1 MIDLLAAVDVEAGRA
16 VRPSRPGVATMES
29 ADPRELALSYVSAG
43 APWIHLVDL
52 DAAYGRARQTR
63 ALAAVI
69 ADLAAHVQLS
79 GGIRSVDDARQAL
92 ATGAQRIVVAAEV
105 FASPPTLAGIVALD
119 PARVAV
125 ALDIDWSRRR
135 IVARGSGTDAG
146 PLDDA
151 LGLMRATGLAAVIA
165 TDVARDGRMSGPNLL
180 LLAEVAGAGVD
191 VIASGGI
198 ADEGDLTALA
208 RSGSVKG
215 VIVGRALHIG
225 ALDIRAAIAALA
237 G

>member
-1 MIDLLAAVDVEAGRA
+1 MIELLAAVDVEAGRA
-16 VRPSRPGVATMES
+16 VRPGRPGVATTES
-29 ADPRELALSYVSAG
+29 ADPRELARSYVAAG
-43 APWIHLVDL
+43 ARWIHLVDL
-52 DAAYGRARQTR
+52 DAAYGRPRQTQT
-63 ALAAVI
+63 LTEVI
-69 ADLAAHVQLS
+69 ADVAANVQLS
-79 GGIRSVDDARQAL
+79 GGIRNVDDARQAL
-92 ATGAQRIVVAAEV
+92 ATGAQRIVVAAEAFV
-105 FASPPTLAGIVALD
+105 APVTLAEAVALD

-125 ALDIDWSRRR
+125 ALDVDWSRRR

-151 LGLMRATGLAAVIA
+151 LALIMATWPAAVIA

-180 LLAEVAGAGVD
+180 LLTEVAGAGVD

-198 ADEGDLTALA
+198 ADEVDLTALA